1 MHKIFILV
9 NTMSKKTFPKEK
21 PLPNIDMNSKLKI
34 DKKLSIFLNE
44 GKASIEEFM
53 RRKSKRSHY
62 IINEKRKIK
71 FKRMAEYFDALEK
84 KIDEDIALEKKIR
97 ISKFEE
103 RVELIALNKQLF
115 MGNCIEQEIPLSED
129 KISLNEESEMND
141 RVDDNIIENGGKSP
155 NYEHYLHLLK

>member
-34 DKKLSIFLNE
+34 DKKLSISLNE
-44 GKASIEEFM
+44 GKAAIEEFL

-62 IINEKRKIK
+62 IINEKRK
-71 FKRMAEYFDALEK
+71 RMAEYFDALEK
-84 KIDEDIALEKKIR
+84 KTNDDISLEKKIR
-97 ISKFEE
+97 ISNFEE

-115 MGNCIEQEIPLSED
+115 MENGIEQVIPLGED
-129 KISLNEESEMND
+129 KISLNEEFEMKD
-141 RVDDNIIENGGKSP
+141 RVDDNIMGNSGKSQ
-155 NYEHYLHLLK
+155 NDEHYLHLIK

>member
-34 DKKLSIFLNE
+34 DKKLSISLNE
-44 GKASIEEFM
+44 GKAAIEEFL

-84 KIDEDIALEKKIR
+84 KTNDDISLEKKIR
-97 ISKFEE
+97 ISNFEE

-115 MGNCIEQEIPLSED
+115 MENGIEQVIPLGED
-129 KISLNEESEMND
+129 KISLNEESEMKD
-141 RVDDNIIENGGKSP
+141 RVDDNIMGNSGKSQ
-155 NYEHYLHLLK
+155 NDEHYLHLIK

>member
-21 PLPNIDMNSKLKI
+21 ALPNINMYPKLKI

-44 GKASIEEFM
+44 GKAAIEEFM

-84 KIDEDIALEKKIR
+84 KTNDDIALEKIIR
-97 ISKFEE
+97 ISNFEE

-115 MGNCIEQEIPLSED
+115 MENGIEQIIPLSED
-129 KISLNEESEMND
+129 IISLNEESEVND
-141 RVDDNIIENGGKSP
+141 RVDDNIMANGGKSP
-155 NYEHYLHLLK
+155 NDEHYLHLYK